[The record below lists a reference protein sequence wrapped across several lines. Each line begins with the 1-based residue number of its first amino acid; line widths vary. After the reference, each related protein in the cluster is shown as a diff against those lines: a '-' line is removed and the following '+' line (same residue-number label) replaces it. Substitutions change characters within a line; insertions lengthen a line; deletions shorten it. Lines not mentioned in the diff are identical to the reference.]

1 MKFTIIMKIYRFF
14 FAKCRLFQTELQ
26 AKRLPKF
33 SFSTTM
39 NYLIFQ
45 YLFSFAIVKREVIK
59 RIIIKIHKDL
69 YINDFIILKLL
80 YAYAYDF
87 A

>member
-1 MKFTIIMKIYRFF
+1 
-14 FAKCRLFQTELQ
+14 
-26 AKRLPKF
+26 
-33 SFSTTM
+33 M

-45 YLFSFAIVKREVIK
+45 YLFSFAIVKREVIL